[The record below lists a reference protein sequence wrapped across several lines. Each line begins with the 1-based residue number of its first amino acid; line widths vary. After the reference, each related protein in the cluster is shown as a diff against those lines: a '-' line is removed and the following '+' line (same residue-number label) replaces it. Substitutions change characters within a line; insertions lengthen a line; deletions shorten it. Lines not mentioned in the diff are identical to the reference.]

1 MTYLFVLL
9 TLLSGSVM
17 AQESLRV
24 LTYNVYAKPDIFQV
38 RKTTERM
45 ELVCERLKSG
55 NWDVVFIQEVWTQ
68 KYRRM
73 LSDCGFDYVMD
84 LRKTGSTKKEKS
96 LGSGLMILSKY
107 PLEDQKRF
115 LLTRPAGIAARIFHG
130 EGFVRKS
137 AYLANLVLPSG
148 KKISLVN
155 THLVAN
161 YCTTGDWSNC
171 QSYQNVRATQLA
183 QVSDVVLNETQSGSV
198 IFGGDLNMGPL
209 PASRDVA
216 WTEFDMYFP
225 GYVQAPYTD
234 ADCTSCSDN
243 RFKDHDNG
251 KIDHLFVSPDLRAT
265 SGAVVLKELSV
276 SRADGREMNLSDHYG
291 WETVVE
297 IP

>member
-1 MTYLFVLL
+1 MTYLFLL
-9 TLLSGSVM
+9 ITLLSGSVM

-24 LTYNVYAKPDIFQV
+24 LTYNVYAKPDVFQK
-38 RKTTERM
+38 RKTVERM
-45 ELVCERLKSG
+45 ELVCERFKSG
-55 NWDVVFIQEVWTQ
+55 NWDVVFIQEAWTK

-73 LSDCGFDYVMD
+73 LSQCGFDYVMD
-84 LRKTGSTKKEKS
+84 LRKTGSDKTEKN

-107 PLEDQKRF
+107 PLADHQRF

-137 AYLANLVLPSG
+137 VYLASLMLPSG
-148 KKISLVN
+148 KKIWLVN
-155 THLVAN
+155 THLIAN
-161 YCTTGDWSNC
+161 YCTTADWSNC

-183 QVSDVVLNETQSGSV
+183 EVSDVVLNETQNGSV

-225 GYVQAPYTD
+225 GFVQAPYTD

-251 KIDHLFVSPDLRAT
+251 KIDHLFVSPDLRA
-265 SGAVVLKELSV
+265 SAGAVVLKELTV